1 MILRGLLLLAR
12 GRAEG
17 IKEFDNTEN
26 ALTASLA
33 PLIAFPLVG
42 AVITAVNGAPRLAI
56 IGFLARLCAVLA
68 APLIVFELARLSGR
82 RSLWLRTA
90 AALDWSFWL
99 LVPLL
104 LAAGIVGGCLVAAGV
119 GQNHA
124 IAGAFAAILAFLFW
138 SQWFVVRAG
147 LNLRP
152 VAAAAVVAAVWLAI
166 ALCSAGPGLIGRL
179 APVLAAKLF

>member
-17 IKEFDNTEN
+17 IKEFTNSEN
-26 ALTASLA
+26 ALAASLA

-42 AVITAVNGAPRLAI
+42 AVMTAADGQARLAI

-68 APLIVFELARLSGR
+68 APLIVFELARLGGR
-82 RSLWLRTA
+82 QSLWLRTA

-119 GQNHA
+119 NQSHA
-124 IAGAFAAILAFLFW
+124 IAGSFAAILGYLFW
-138 SQWFVVRAG
+138 SQWFVVRTG

-152 VAAAAVVAAVWLAI
+152 IAAAAVVAAVWLAI
-166 ALCSAGPGLIGRL
+166 ALCSAGPEMISRLTPGLAG
-179 APVLAAKLF
+179 KLF